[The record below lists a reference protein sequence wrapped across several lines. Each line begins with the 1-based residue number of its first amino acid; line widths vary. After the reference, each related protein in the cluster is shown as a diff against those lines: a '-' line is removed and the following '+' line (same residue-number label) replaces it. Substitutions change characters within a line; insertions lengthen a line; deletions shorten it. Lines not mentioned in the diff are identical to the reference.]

1 METFAYNPMDEYN
14 NILSPNIYDA
24 SSLSSAFGTNGLSGL
39 GQGGMSFSGTG
50 NPLVNNFSNQ
60 ITDGFSINN
69 SVTPS
74 FGSAF
79 QSFRDGDVGLSD
91 LGGML
96 GSRAK
101 SFGQGI
107 GSDIS
112 NNEFYQQNH
121 GNLSAQN
128 QFGNLWGGLQA
139 LAGLYGGFKQSRLAD
154 KQFDMQKDAWNKS
167 WDANKKQVNEAVSSR
182 AGLKFG
188 DNTEKRAEYTNKYSV

>member
-1 METFAYNPMDEYN
+1 MQTFPYNPMAEYN

-24 SSLSSAFGTNGLSGL
+24 SSLSSALGTNGLSGL
-39 GQGGMSFSGTG
+39 GQGGMSFSSTS
-50 NPLVNNFSNQ
+50 NPLVNNLNNQ

-74 FGSAF
+74 WGSAF

-101 SFGQGI
+101 TM
-107 GSDIS
+107 GSNLINSDFI
-112 NNEFYQQNH
+112 NENH
-121 GNLSAQN
+121 NNLSAQN

-139 LAGLYGGFKQSRLAD
+139 LTGMYSGFKQARLAD
-154 KQFDMQKDAWNKS
+154 KQFGMQRDAWNKS
-167 WDANKKQVNEAVSSR
+167 WDANKKQINEAVSTR

-188 DNTEKRAEYTNKYSV
+188 DNTEKRAEYTKQYSV

>member
-1 METFAYNPMDEYN
+1 MQTFPYNPMAEYN

-24 SSLSSAFGTNGLSGL
+24 SSLSSALGTNGLSGL
-39 GQGGMSFSGTG
+39 GQGGMSFSSTS
-50 NPLVNNFSNQ
+50 NPLVNNLNNQ

-74 FGSAF
+74 WGSAF

-101 SFGQGI
+101 TM
-107 GSDIS
+107 GSNLINSDFI
-112 NNEFYQQNH
+112 NENH
-121 GNLSAQN
+121 NNLSAQN

-139 LAGLYGGFKQSRLAD
+139 LTGMYSGFKQARLAD
-154 KQFDMQKDAWNKS
+154 KQFGMQRDAWNKS
-167 WDANKKQVNEAVSSR
+167 WDANKKQINEAVSTR

-188 DNTEKRAEYTNKYSV
+188 DNAEKRAEYTKQYSV

>member
-1 METFAYNPMDEYN
+1 METFPYDAMGQLN
-14 NILSPNIYDA
+14 NILSPTYGNSDIFSQY
-24 SSLSSAFGTNGLSGL
+24 
-39 GQGGMSFSGTG
+39 GQRDMNFSGTS
-50 NPLVNNFSNQ
+50 NPLVNNISMPLTDNFSL
-60 ITDGFSINN
+60 SAN
-69 SVTPS
+69 STPTW
-74 FGSAF
+74 GSAF
-79 QSFRDGDVGLSD
+79 QSFRDGDAGLSD

-96 GSRAK
+96 GSKAK

-121 GNLSAQN
+121 GNLSAEN

-154 KQFDMQKDAWNKS
+154 KQFNMQKDVWNKS
-167 WDANKKQVNEAVSSR
+167 WDANKKQINEAVSTR

-188 DNTEKRAEYTNKYSV
+188 DNTEKRAEYTKNYSV

>member
-1 METFAYNPMDEYN
+1 METFPSDAMGQLN
-14 NILSPNIYDA
+14 NILSPTYGNSDIFSQYGQRGMN
-24 SSLSSAFGTNGLSGL
+24 FG
-39 GQGGMSFSGTG
+39 GTS
-50 NPLVNNFSNQ
+50 NPLVNNLSMPLTDNFSL
-60 ITDGFSINN
+60 SAN
-69 SVTPS
+69 STPTW
-74 FGSAF
+74 GSAF

-96 GSRAK
+96 GSKAK

-107 GSDIS
+107 ASDIT

-139 LAGLYGGFKQSRLAD
+139 LAGLYGGFKQGRLAD
-154 KQFDMQKDAWNKS
+154 KQFNMQKDAWNKS
-167 WDANKKQVNEAVSSR
+167 WDANKKQINEAVSTR

-188 DNTEKRAEYTNKYSV
+188 DNTEKRAEYTKNYSV

>member
-1 METFAYNPMDEYN
+1 MQTYPYDAMGQLN
-14 NILSPNIYDA
+14 NILSPTYGNSDIFSQY
-24 SSLSSAFGTNGLSGL
+24 
-39 GQGGMSFSGTG
+39 GQGGMNFSGTS
-50 NPLVNNFSNQ
+50 NPLVNNLSMP
-60 ITDGFSINN
+60 ITDNFSLSAN
-69 SVTPS
+69 STPTW
-74 FGSAF
+74 GSAF
-79 QSFRDGDVGLSD
+79 QSFRNGDVGLSD

-121 GNLSAQN
+121 GNLSAEN

-139 LAGLYGGFKQSRLAD
+139 LAGLYGGFKQARLAD
-154 KQFDMQKDAWNKS
+154 KQFNMQKDAWNKS
-167 WDANKKQVNEAVSSR
+167 WDANKKQINEAVSTR

-188 DNTEKRAEYTNKYSV
+188 DNTEKRDNYTKQYSV

>member
-1 METFAYNPMDEYN
+1 METFAYNPMAEYN

-39 GQGGMSFSGTG
+39 GQGGMSFSSTG
-50 NPLVNNFSNQ
+50 NPLINNLNNQ

-74 FGSAF
+74 LGSAF
-79 QSFRDGDVGLSD
+79 SSFTNGDVGLRD

-96 GSRAK
+96 GDKAK
-101 SFGQGI
+101 TM
-107 GSDIS
+107 GSNLLNSDFI
-112 NNEFYQQNH
+112 NENH
-121 GNLSAQN
+121 NNLSAQN

-139 LAGLYGGFKQSRLAD
+139 LAGLYSGFKQTRLAD
-154 KQFDMQKDAWNKS
+154 KQFDMQRDAWNKS
-167 WDANKKQVNEAVSSR
+167 WDANKKQINEAVSTR

-188 DNTEKRAEYTNKYSV
+188 DNPDKRAEYTK